1 MADDNDKKTKTYTGT
16 MKRIDKQ
23 GKGYIVPDMEVIAS
37 PSSLSSNT
45 IKEGDRVKFSIK
57 FSESNPQ
64 FEAIDIVPIKTQCFK
79 CRKFDHTTKECRKG
93 FQISRVR
100 CYRCGLIGH
109 FARNCDKKSSSP
121 GSSNGGLGS
130 RSLSVEST
138 SSSVVCVK
146 KREDVKKVEE
156 VEDCFILEFDPNED
170 SNGRGGADT
179 ERKKKEKE
187 KKKEK
192 MKEKK
197 KEDCEVIRSIVCVK
211 NAEDV
216 KKVEEVE
223 DCFILEFDPN
233 EPLNFSNL
241 SLSDNNSEDVSIL
254 AAKGQVACKDYP
266 HPRHLCASYPIKTTL
281 HENHCKMC
289 YCYICEEPAPC
300 DVWTGTSVNPFF
312 RHCAA
317 KTTDSPLWDKLK
329 EQRKKQTMKASPRG
343 KD

>member
-45 IKEGDRVKFSIK
+45 IQEGDQVKFSIK
-57 FSESNPQ
+57 SVN
-64 FEAIDIVPIKTQCFK
+64 
-79 CRKFDHTTKECRKG
+79 HTLNLKQLT
-93 FQISRVR
+93 S
-100 CYRCGLIGH
+100 
-109 FARNCDKKSSSP
+109 NCDKKSSSP
-121 GSSNGGLGS
+121 GSSNGGLLCT
-130 RSLSVEST
+130 SLST

-156 VEDCFILEFDPNED
+156 VENCFILEFDPNENND
-170 SNGRGGADT
+170 GRGGADT
-179 ERKKKEKE
+179 ERKEKEKE
-187 KKKEK
+187 
-192 MKEKK
+192 
-197 KEDCEVIRSIVCVK
+197 EDCEVIRSIVCVK

-216 KKVEEVE
+216 NKVEEVE

-241 SLSDNNSEDVSIL
+241 SLSDDNSEDVSIL

-266 HPRHLCASYPIKTTL
+266 HPRHLCATYPIKTTP
-281 HENHCKMC
+281 HEIHCKMC

-300 DVWTGTSVNPFF
+300 DEWIGTSTKPFL
-312 RHCAA
+312 RHCRA
-317 KTTDSPLWDKLK
+317 KIIDSPSWDRVK
-329 EQRKKQTMKASPRG
+329 EHRKKQTMKGKTSNRGEPASE
-343 KD
+343 